1 MRNNDLVRQDM
12 EFIEWEKPQESPTD
26 FSQTDGAKTVI
37 DGGQR
42 GKEGGQQCIV
52 FPHNRFLFFSRMQS
66 YCTCAKVGADF
77 VGILKKEENA
87 LAGIVLLFQ
96 NLCCPRRDG
105 GYRNGVEKFSM
116 WAIIAKCLFYTSASV
131 PRRRPAPC
139 TGIPSRNIGAVDWV
153 GGGCRSGLALSTEII
168 YLTFR

>member
-1 MRNNDLVRQDM
+1 MGKATR
-12 EFIEWEKPQESPTD
+12 KPHRFLTNRWSENRL
-26 FSQTDGAKTVI
+26 I

-66 YCTCAKVGADF
+66 YCICAKVGADF

-105 GYRNGVEKFSM
+105 GYRNGVEKFPM

-139 TGIPSRNIGAVDWV
+139 RGIPSRNIGAVDWV